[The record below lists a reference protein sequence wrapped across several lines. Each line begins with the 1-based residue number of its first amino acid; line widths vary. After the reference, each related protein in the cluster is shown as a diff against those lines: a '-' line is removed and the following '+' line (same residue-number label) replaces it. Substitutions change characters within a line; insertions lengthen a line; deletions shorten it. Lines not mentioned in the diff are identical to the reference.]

1 MSTDLAPNLAPTRVV
16 LANLIPLL
24 LRVLLLAATA
34 TIHNLRKFHAI
45 QSLSAANIKT
55 APMRDACA
63 ITTSIHIES
72 EAELPKRYSHFDQ
85 VRPPELDKTMPL
97 SLLLLLCFLRAY

>member
-1 MSTDLAPNLAPTRVV
+1 
-16 LANLIPLL
+16 
-24 LRVLLLAATA
+24 
-34 TIHNLRKFHAI
+34 
-45 QSLSAANIKT
+45 
-55 APMRDACA
+55 MRDACA